1 MQKKQYDTPFDASKW
16 TPSQDRDASSKSTE
30 AACSFLANCIFSE
43 ADLPHGQTL
52 YGMKFPTKAA
62 FYQYFREL
70 EGRENKPL
78 PSQAEVAIV
87 WEIVNLNKQ
96 KEIPKGKQ
104 YAPFLEVI
112 DYAANRE
119 LLAKA
124 IPGLLESIQLEKPN
138 SSAKTQKLEAH
149 NKELE
154 DKLEAQA
161 AQLEELTKLIKAQH
175 KPAAKKKAS

>member
-1 MQKKQYDTPFDASKW
+1 M
-16 TPSQDRDASSKSTE
+16 
-30 AACSFLANCIFSE
+30 
-43 ADLPHGQTL
+43 
-52 YGMKFPTKAA
+52 
-62 FYQYFREL
+62 
-70 EGRENKPL
+70 
-78 PSQAEVAIV
+78 
-87 WEIVNLNKQ
+87 NLNKQ

-124 IPGLLESIQLEKPN
+124 FPGLLESIQLEKPN

-154 DKLEAQA
+154 DKLQEM
-161 AQLEELTKLIKAQH
+161 ELKIELMLKQQH

>member
-1 MQKKQYDTPFDASKW
+1 MQKKQFDTPFDSSKW
-16 TPSQDRDASSKSTE
+16 KPSQDRDASPKSVE
-30 AACSFLANCIFSE
+30 AACNWLPTVLWSE
-43 ADLPHGQTL
+43 ADLPAPQNL
-52 YGMKFPTKAA
+52 YGMRFPTKAA

-78 PSQAEVAIV
+78 PSQAEAAIL
-87 WEIVNLNKQ
+87 WEIINLNKE
-96 KEIPKGKQ
+96 KEIPKDEQ
-104 YAPFLEVI
+104 YAPFLKVI
-112 DYAANRE
+112 DYAANKE
-119 LLAKA
+119 LLDKA
-124 IPGLLESIQLEKPN
+124 FPGFVESIQLEKPN
-138 SSAKTQKLEAH
+138 SAAKTQKLEAH

>member
-16 TPSQDRDASSKSTE
+16 TPSQDRDASAKSTE
-30 AACSFLANCIFSE
+30 AACSFLATCIFSE

-52 YGMKFPTKAA
+52 FGMKFPTKAA

-124 IPGLLESIQLEKPN
+124 FPGLLESIQLEKPN

-154 DKLEAQA
+154 DKL
-161 AQLEELTKLIKAQH
+161 LEMELKIELMLKQQH
-175 KPAAKKKAS
+175 EPAAKKKAS